1 MGFFLDEVCDAL
13 NTSFREWSIH
23 NQENAPAQVFTQAP
37 DTRQS
42 NVWDLAFVN
51 LASVLSE

>member
-23 NQENAPAQVFTQAP
+23 NQENAPAPVFTQAP